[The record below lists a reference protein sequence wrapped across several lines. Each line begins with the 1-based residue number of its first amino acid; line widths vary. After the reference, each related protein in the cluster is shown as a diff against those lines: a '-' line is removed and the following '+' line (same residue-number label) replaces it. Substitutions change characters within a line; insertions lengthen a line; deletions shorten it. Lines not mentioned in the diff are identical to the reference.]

1 MEHMGSY
8 FGLAA
13 LGSLVAACWSYV
25 RSFWTWVGDFFIVR
39 VHVSGLM
46 AKAMSIYCWQKM
58 NRSPFGERAFGG
70 ANSYVRPVRKIQA
83 VGYEW
88 CGRSAALFWHGWR
101 PLWIGGGRGP
111 NEGTVPAPDDN
122 MGMTIRF
129 IRGTMNLEKILVDAL
144 DLLNHQNG
152 RTGAGE
158 EKRFRIRRVSG
169 TGSIVR
175 RRTQRGMM
183 ENGRNTDAPATAV
196 EHTLDVALGDK
207 RLLRWQRDELGWVAS
222 HKGSPFDLLAFPSS
236 VLVCVDEVSEWLRSR
251 DWYESKGI
259 PWRRGLLLY
268 GPPGTGKT
276 SLVRAVGQE
285 LDLPIVAFDL
295 TGMSNDEFLE
305 QWRDLPR
312 EAPCIALLE
321 DFDAV
326 FSGRE
331 NMLGENGGGLTFD
344 CLLNCISGIEPVEGV
359 LLVVTTNKVEN
370 IDSALGVPVD
380 GSEMSSRPGRID
392 RTLEL
397 PPLDEDCRR
406 RLAEII
412 LAECPQHIERLVE
425 EGFSDTGAQFQ
436 DRCRPVALA
445 EYWKGRNGH
454 RVHRNGVTV
463 ISRD

>member
-1 MEHMGSY
+1 MEY

-13 LGSLVAACWSYV
+13 IGSLIAACWSYI
-25 RSFWTWVGDFFIVR
+25 RSFWTWIGDFFIVR
-39 VHVSGLM
+39 VHVNGLM
-46 AKAMSIYCWQKM
+46 AKAFSVYCWQRM
-58 NRSPFGERAFGG
+58 NRSPFGERAFSG

-88 CGRSAALFWHGWR
+88 CGRSAAVFWHGWR

-111 NEGTVPAPDDN
+111 NEGTVSAPDDTS
-122 MGMTIRF
+122 GMTIRF
-129 IRGTMNLEKILVDAL
+129 IRGTMNLEKIMVDAL
-144 DLLNHQNG
+144 DLFNHQSG
-152 RTGAGE
+152 RAGE
-158 EKRFRIRRVSG
+158 DDATRFRIRRVSG
-169 TGSIVR
+169 AGSVASR
-175 RRTQRGMM
+175 RSMIGNQGKY
-183 ENGRNTDAPATAV
+183 ATETSAKPSSV
-196 EHTLDVALGDK
+196 NEIDVSLGDK
-207 RLLRWQRDELGWVAS
+207 RILKWQRDELGWVAS

-236 VLVCVDEVSEWLRSR
+236 VLTCVDEVSEWLRSR

-326 FSGRE
+326 FNGRE

-370 IDSALGVPVD
+370 IDSALGVPMD
-380 GSEMSSRPGRID
+380 GSNMSSRPGRID

-412 LAECPQHIERLVE
+412 LAECPQHIDRLVE
-425 EGFSDTGAQFQ
+425 EGSTDTGAQFQ

-445 EYWKGRNGH
+445 EYWENRNGH
-454 RVHRNGVTV
+454 HH
-463 ISRD
+463 SPLEYLP